1 MENDMTPMNL
11 GALIVWLK
19 SAIEKH
25 GPDTT
30 WRGFCDPDSYRGN
43 YYDLAFITKDVT
55 LARSL
60 ECAEMS
66 LGTMFCGWKGGEYY
80 MDEDSM
86 IHSAHYG
93 VTGPAITLS
102 MMESML
108 ESSKGVKI
116 PTPEYEYA
124 QAVSHEDMIK
134 NYARALGYDIASIVI
149 TPIPK

>member
-1 MENDMTPMNL
+1 
-11 GALIVWLK
+11 
-19 SAIEKH
+19 
-25 GPDTT
+25 
-30 WRGFCDPDSYRGN
+30 
-43 YYDLAFITKDVT
+43 
-55 LARSL
+55 
-60 ECAEMS
+60 
-66 LGTMFCGWKGGEYY
+66 

-86 IHSAHYG
+86 IHSAQHG

-102 MMESML
+102 MLESML

-116 PTPEYEYA
+116 PTPEYA

>member
-43 YYDLAFITKDVT
+43 YYDLAFITKEVT

-86 IHSAHYG
+86 IHSAQYG

-102 MMESML
+102 MLDSML

-116 PTPEYEYA
+116 PTPEYA